1 MTILTIDDKEYD
13 TDNLNEDQNKIV
25 SILNVG
31 INTTAVLNHMLQ
43 CVQAV
48 QNIKVNELKAS
59 LEDYDADQVVFDL

>member
-48 QNIKVNELKAS
+48 QNIKVIMI
-59 LEDYDADQVVFDL
+59 